1 MIETNL
7 SMKIKL
13 IIIVLLLLVISCK
26 PTKYAYLNDGL
37 YANMETNKGDILLK
51 LEFQKT
57 PITVANFVSLATGTN
72 PYVVGPLKGK
82 MYYNGITFHR
92 VIKDFMIQSGDPTGT
107 GEGHP
112 GYKFSDEFPKDSLGN
127 LLLKHDKAGVLSMA
141 NSGPDTNGSQFFIT
155 HKETPW
161 LDGKH
166 TVFGNVVSGQT
177 VVDSIMQNDTIR
189 KIEIITVGKA
199 AKKFD
204 AKKEFSLFYEKY
216 LEDIKDKEEK
226 MQEASAVSLAKI
238 NKYATEAKELPSG
251 LKLVITETKNGE
263 FPPKGSNVKVNYAG
277 YFTNGRLFDT
287 SYKEVAMAYGTY
299 DEAKDQQNGYV
310 PFTAIYG
317 PDARLIAGFK
327 EGLQKMKIGDKAIIF
342 IPFHLGYGEQGAGNV
357 IPPNTDLVF
366 ELELVGLA
374 D

>member
-1 MIETNL
+1 
-7 SMKIKL
+7 MKVKL
-13 IIIVLLLLVISCK
+13 IIIVLSLLVISCK
-26 PTKYAYLNDGL
+26 PTKYADLDDGL

-51 LEFQKT
+51 LEFEKT

-72 PYVVGPLKGK
+72 KYVVGSLKGK
-82 MYYNGITFHR
+82 KYYNGIVFHR
-92 VIKDFMIQSGDPTGT
+92 VIKDFMVQGGDPTGT
-107 GEGHP
+107 GEGDP

-141 NSGPDTNGSQFFIT
+141 NSGPAANGSQFFIT

-166 TVFGNVVSGQT
+166 TVFGNVVSGQA

-189 KIEIITVGKA
+189 NIEIITIGKV

-204 AKKEFSLFYEKY
+204 AEKEFSSFYDKY
-216 LEDIKDKEEK
+216 LKDLQEKEKK
-226 MQEASAVSLAKI
+226 MQRAAAITLVKI
-238 NKYATEAKELPSG
+238 NKYAPDAKELPSG

-277 YFTNGRLFDT
+277 YFTDGRLFDT
-287 SYKEVAMAYGTY
+287 SYSEVAKAYGTF
-299 DEAKDQQNGYV
+299 DEVRDLQNGYA
-310 PFTAIYG
+310 PFTTIYG

-327 EGLQKMKIGDKAIIF
+327 EGLQKMKIGDKAILF
-342 IPFHLGYGEQGAGNV
+342 IPFHLGYGAQGAGNV
-357 IPPNTDLVF
+357 VPPDTDLVF

-374 D
+374 N